1 MTADLSHAPTRP
13 TRPRSVS
20 LLTAAGFV
28 AAIVAGAVVGLG
40 SYYSLRR
47 LQQDID
53 ARYGTHLTLM
63 SLSRM
68 LTHLT
73 DAETGQ
79 RGYLITGDTAYLEPY
94 HAALAGIGGDTV
106 ELRQAVSRAPTLAL
120 TLDRLGPLITAR
132 LALLDSAIR
141 VRRAGDAVR
150 LRAIFATGRGR
161 SIMDSIRV
169 EIAAESRAA
178 AERRDARTALVRAGT
193 RVTERVIFVSGV
205 VTIILLGG
213 AWFVIRREL
222 AARARVERELRERE
236 RQLFQMLE
244 AMPVGVFVADAAGH
258 PYYANQTSR
267 ALLGK
272 GIDAAGNDVG
282 ALPEVYQAYRV
293 GTDTLYPGDEQP
305 LARALAGQRSH
316 ATDIEIRRPDR
327 VVPLEVWAAPV
338 LDGAGQVRFAIA
350 AFGDVSEREAARR
363 DIEKLSLELE
373 QQVEELQAANQEM
386 ESFSYSVSHD
396 LRAPLRAIDGF
407 SRILLE
413 DHAAVL
419 NEEMRRLLGVVRSN
433 TQRMGRLIDD
443 LLAFARTSRQEMR
456 VAPVDMDALARAA
469 LDDLGLAGGGGHARV
484 TVAELPPARGDAT
497 LLRQV
502 WANLIGNAVKYSRGA
517 AEPRVTIEG
526 DAVDGVVQYRVRDNG
541 VGFDMAYAGKLFGV
555 FQRLHRTEEFEG
567 TGVGLATVQR
577 IVQRH
582 GGRVWAE
589 SRVGEGA
596 TFFFTLPV
604 GG

>member
-1 MTADLSHAPTRP
+1 
-13 TRPRSVS
+13 
-20 LLTAAGFV
+20 
-28 AAIVAGAVVGLG
+28 
-40 SYYSLRR
+40 
-47 LQQDID
+47 
-53 ARYGTHLTLM
+53 
-63 SLSRM
+63 
-68 LTHLT
+68 
-73 DAETGQ
+73 
-79 RGYLITGDTAYLEPY
+79 
-94 HAALAGIGGDTV
+94 
-106 ELRQAVSRAPTLAL
+106 
-120 TLDRLGPLITAR
+120 
-132 LALLDSAIR
+132 
-141 VRRAGDAVR
+141 
-150 LRAIFATGRGR
+150 
-161 SIMDSIRV
+161 
-169 EIAAESRAA
+169 
-178 AERRDARTALVRAGT
+178 
-193 RVTERVIFVSGV
+193 
-205 VTIILLGG
+205 
-213 AWFVIRREL
+213 
-222 AARARVERELRERE
+222 
-236 RQLFQMLE
+236 
-244 AMPVGVFVADAAGH
+244 
-258 PYYANQTSR
+258 
-267 ALLGK
+267 
-272 GIDAAGNDVG
+272 
-282 ALPEVYQAYRV
+282 
-293 GTDTLYPGDEQP
+293 
-305 LARALAGQRSH
+305 
-316 ATDIEIRRPDR
+316 
-327 VVPLEVWAAPV
+327 
-338 LDGAGQVRFAIA
+338 
-350 AFGDVSEREAARR
+350 
-363 DIEKLSLELE
+363 
-373 QQVEELQAANQEM
+373 M